1 MTPVYAAVAKRQSI
15 VVESVLNTINRNK
28 MKFVINPHR
37 EPSPRGSGF
46 TFFIAMVAFYIA
58 VTFFCLF
65 LCSGCASS
73 KRMERY
79 SGRDS
84 TIYHHIYDTTRIVV
98 AVTRSETKHSST
110 ETKSGK
116 QIFFAEGGGTYNDQT
131 GEATNVSS
139 VISDTHTASETDS
152 TALYRAELDA
162 VQARCD
168 SLSEVCKTYASQ
180 LETERTVPKRT
191 GYDRFCSWWFWIT
204 AILLLIK
211 VAAWIMEKFPTT
223 APYIILIRRFVP
235 FL

>member
-1 MTPVYAAVAKRQSI
+1 
-15 VVESVLNTINRNK
+15 
-28 MKFVINPHR
+28 MKFVINPRR
-37 EPSPRGSGF
+37 EPSPRSSGF

-73 KRMERY
+73 KHMERY

-116 QIFFAEGGGTYNDQT
+116 QIFFGEGGGTYNDQT

-139 VISDTHTASETDS
+139 VISDTHTATETDS
-152 TALYRAELDA
+152 TALYRVELDA

-168 SLSEVCKTYASQ
+168 SLSEVYKTYASQ
-180 LETERTVPKRT
+180 LETERTMPKRT
-191 GYDRFCSWWFWIT
+191 AYDRFCSRWFWIT
-204 AILLLIK
+204 AIWLLLK
-211 VAAWIMEKFPTT
+211 VAAWIMEKYPVT
-223 APYIILIRRFVP
+223 APYIFTIRKFIP

>member
-1 MTPVYAAVAKRQSI
+1 MIPVHAAVAKRQSI

-28 MKFVINPHR
+28 MKFVTNPRRQPH
-37 EPSPRGSGF
+37 GSLDPTDLGF
-46 TFFIAMVAFYIA
+46 LVCVFAGAVFLIFFL
-58 VTFFCLF
+58 LF
-65 LCSGCASS
+65 SSCASS
-73 KRMERY
+73 KHMERY

-116 QIFFAEGGGTYNDQT
+116 QIFFGEGGGTYNDQT

-139 VISDTHTASETDS
+139 VISDTHTATETDS

-162 VQARCD
+162 VHVRCD
-168 SLSEVCKTYASQ
+168 SLSEVYKTYASQ
-180 LETERTVPKRT
+180 LETERTMPKRT
-191 GYDRFCSWWFWIT
+191 AYDRFCSRWFWIT
-204 AILLLIK
+204 AIWLLLK
-211 VAAWIMEKFPTT
+211 VAAWIMEKYPVT
-223 APYIILIRRFVP
+223 APYIFTIRKFIP

>member
-1 MTPVYAAVAKRQSI
+1 MYNQQDD
-15 VVESVLNTINRNK
+15 
-28 MKFVINPHR
+28 
-37 EPSPRGSGF
+37 
-46 TFFIAMVAFYIA
+46 
-58 VTFFCLF
+58 
-65 LCSGCASS
+65 SGCRDTFIGYVIGIVIVFILCILTSCAST
-73 KRMERY
+73 KHMERY

-98 AVTRSETKHSST
+98 AVTRSETKHSSS

-116 QIFFAEGGGTYNDQT
+116 QIFFGEGGGTYNDRT

-139 VISDTHTASETDS
+139 VISDTHTATETDS

-168 SLSEVCKTYASQ
+168 SLSEVCKTYTSQ
-180 LETERTVPKRT
+180 LEMERTVPKRT
-191 GYDRFCSWWFWIT
+191 GYDRFCSRWFWIT

-223 APYIILIRRFVP
+223 APYIIVARRFIP

>member
-1 MTPVYAAVAKRQSI
+1 
-15 VVESVLNTINRNK
+15 
-28 MKFVINPHR
+28 MKFVINPRR

-58 VTFFCLF
+58 VIFFCLF
-65 LCSGCASS
+65 ICSGCASS
-73 KRMERY
+73 KHMERY

-116 QIFFAEGGGTYNDQT
+116 QIFFGEGGGTYNDQA
-131 GEATNVSS
+131 GEATTVSS
-139 VISDTHTASETDS
+139 IIFDATSTTETDS
-152 TALYRAELDA
+152 TAHYRAELGA
-162 VQARCD
+162 MQARCD

-191 GYDRFCSWWFWIT
+191 GYDQFCSRWFWIT
-204 AILLLIK
+204 ACLLLLK
-211 VAAWIMEKFPTT
+211 LAAWIMEKFPTT